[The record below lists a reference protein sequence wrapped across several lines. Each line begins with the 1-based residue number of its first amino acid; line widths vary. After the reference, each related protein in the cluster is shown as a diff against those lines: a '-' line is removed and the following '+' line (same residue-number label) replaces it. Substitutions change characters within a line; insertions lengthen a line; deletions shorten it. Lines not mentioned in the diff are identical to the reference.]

1 MNQSKKKYIY
11 LPIEIKSR
19 EFLTSLLMVSHLLKK
34 KFKIIICSK
43 LALSYLIRLKLIQ
56 KGIIFLNSATD
67 DETYKFYKENNLKIV
82 MLDYEL
88 SPALSDY
95 QIKNAIKIRKKNYLK
110 YVDYFFV
117 IGEQYKKTLIKLI
130 PSIKNKII
138 LSGWPRADLWK
149 NNLIYKNKIL
159 SEIKKKN
166 KHFYLFSSDF
176 GIMNMSDVYK
186 LNKDFLDKK
195 VEKKTIKKQLNISI
209 KSRNEF
215 KEMIRF
221 LINLEKDKKIP
232 KIIIRPHPVE
242 NHFYWK
248 KISKLFKR
256 FEVNFS
262 HDISYW
268 LKASDGLLHR
278 GCTTALQAGF
288 INKKSAYI
296 ITKKKYIRHS
306 LTYSISNKINSVQNL
321 KNFFSKKNTNKR
333 KNTNNFEK
341 FIYENN
347 KKSSSEIIADS
358 LNKIEIEKQEKIPIS
373 IRKKILLILLEIRDY
388 IRNKYFQKKINNK
401 KKLEDGLS
409 ESEILKYLSKFNSKK
424 NFQIKKLFLNC
435 FEIEN

>member
-43 LALSYLIRLKLIQ
+43 LALSYLIKLKLIQ

-67 DETYKFYKENNLKIV
+67 DETYKFYRENNLKIV

-95 QIKNAIKIRKKNYLK
+95 QIRNAIKIRKKNYLK

-186 LNKDFLDKK
+186 LNKDFLDK
-195 VEKKTIKKQLNISI
+195 
-209 KSRNEF
+209 
-215 KEMIRF
+215 
-221 LINLEKDKKIP
+221 
-232 KIIIRPHPVE
+232 
-242 NHFYWK
+242 
-248 KISKLFKR
+248 
-256 FEVNFS
+256 
-262 HDISYW
+262 
-268 LKASDGLLHR
+268 
-278 GCTTALQAGF
+278 
-288 INKKSAYI
+288 
-296 ITKKKYIRHS
+296 
-306 LTYSISNKINSVQNL
+306 
-321 KNFFSKKNTNKR
+321 
-333 KNTNNFEK
+333 
-341 FIYENN
+341 
-347 KKSSSEIIADS
+347 
-358 LNKIEIEKQEKIPIS
+358 
-373 IRKKILLILLEIRDY
+373 IL
-388 IRNKYFQKKINNK
+388 
-401 KKLEDGLS
+401 
-409 ESEILKYLSKFNSKK
+409 
-424 NFQIKKLFLNC
+424 
-435 FEIEN
+435 

>member
-43 LALSYLIRLKLIQ
+43 LALSYLIKLKLIQ

-159 SEIKKKN
+159 SEIKKK
-166 KHFYLFSSDF
+166 K
-176 GIMNMSDVYK
+176 
-186 LNKDFLDKK
+186 
-195 VEKKTIKKQLNISI
+195 
-209 KSRNEF
+209 
-215 KEMIRF
+215 
-221 LINLEKDKKIP
+221 
-232 KIIIRPHPVE
+232 
-242 NHFYWK
+242 
-248 KISKLFKR
+248 
-256 FEVNFS
+256 
-262 HDISYW
+262 
-268 LKASDGLLHR
+268 
-278 GCTTALQAGF
+278 
-288 INKKSAYI
+288 
-296 ITKKKYIRHS
+296 
-306 LTYSISNKINSVQNL
+306 
-321 KNFFSKKNTNKR
+321 
-333 KNTNNFEK
+333 
-341 FIYENN
+341 
-347 KKSSSEIIADS
+347 
-358 LNKIEIEKQEKIPIS
+358 
-373 IRKKILLILLEIRDY
+373 
-388 IRNKYFQKKINNK
+388 
-401 KKLEDGLS
+401 
-409 ESEILKYLSKFNSKK
+409 
-424 NFQIKKLFLNC
+424 
-435 FEIEN
+435 